1 MKPSFSPAR
10 VTIDGDSGRP
20 RFDDDGDGVL
30 RALSLSP
37 GASSRAFDARRK
49 MPAPPSTCAR
59 DLPLLLQG
67 VVHAVLAGV
76 VVSIVLCPVMIGFAA
91 MIFNHPQFAD
101 ALPKLTKLLFASS
114 VVHQLVITSLSPL
127 PFAIGQVQ
135 DTGMIF
141 LASMA
146 SSIVTELGP
155 AVPLEERVATVLVH
169 LSISTILVGLGLILT
184 GKARLASLVQYLP
197 TPVIGGYL
205 AYVGFF
211 MVKGGVSLTTGVSL
225 ASVHGYGVLMS
236 SSHSLMLLAPGLV
249 GGVMLSVLT
258 SRFRHFAVFP
268 SCIVVLPA
276 SFFLVVWI
284 SSYTLDDART
294 AGFLEDNGTGVS
306 VTEVYAL
313 FDFNHIHWSAMPA
326 QIPTMLS
333 MFVMIAFASSLDIAS
348 ICMGTTSNMNYNAQL
363 QTVGMSNLVSGL
375 TGGYTGSY
383 IFSQTLFTSRFRPS
397 AVAESR
403 FPGVTRLVGATLA
416 VCELAI
422 VVTPISLMA
431 IVPKF
436 LFGAVMIFIGI
447 DLLKTWL
454 VGVFH
459 KLLFAEYLTVVGTFC
474 CLNLFGVQL
483 GLATGIAMAAA
494 SFLVEY
500 AKAQDV
506 RIVHKTSNVIR
517 NADQHSLLYGTSSEP
532 GNAESSSSR
541 QQDAIVTIELQGHI
555 FFGSATRIQ
564 NCVKNAVY
572 VRPTPSGDRS
582 DAVKTA
588 SIGQLPVVN
597 EQSERLP
604 LLASSPETRAAY
616 TDEAHV
622 TMPYSLVNLHGQPC
636 GDRDRKPTRFVVL
649 DFSQVSG
656 MDATAARSCFLAL
669 KLSFSLGKVCAVYC
683 GMRPSVEFLLRAN
696 DVIPAVQTQE
706 EEAAHDGIK
715 SRECY
720 VTSDLD
726 LALDWCEQQL
736 ILSAAKRRSIRSG
749 QHLIFS
755 PMSSPALPLSQ
766 VFAAYLSDSRNDDPS
781 ILQHLEE
788 LAQRFTVSAWG
799 AQKNLFLIGEN
810 SNVWYVLL
818 RGTVE
823 MMTIPTEATL
833 RSDSPKS
840 EHAEPVRLQASPNAS
855 RKDETQQTPQRE
867 LVGRVRP
874 GCIFGDMD
882 FMLEQPR
889 VLDAASTAANTLTAS
904 LTREEM
910 GELREIRPE
919 LALLLHEILLRASYM
934 TLAEKLHSLAI

>member
-1 MKPSFSPAR
+1 MRPSFSPGR
-10 VTIDGDSGRP
+10 VTIDADRGCP
-20 RFDDDGDGVL
+20 RFDDDGDSVL

-37 GASSRAFDARRK
+37 GGAAGNRRPLELRRSSD
-49 MPAPPSTCAR
+49 SCSG
-59 DLPLLLQG
+59 LQLLLQG

-91 MIFNHPQFAD
+91 MIFSHPEFAD
-101 ALPKLTKLLFASS
+101 ALPMLTKLVFASS
-114 VVHQLVITSLSPL
+114 MVHQLVITSLSPL
-127 PFAIGQVQ
+127 PFAIAQVQ

-146 SSIVTELGP
+146 ASIMTELGP
-155 AVPLEERVATVLVH
+155 TVPLEERVSTVLVH
-169 LSISTILVGLGLILT
+169 LSISTMLVGVGLILT

-211 MVKGGVSLTTGVSL
+211 MVKGGIALTTGVSL
-225 ASVHGYGVLMS
+225 ESVHGWGVLMS
-236 SSHSLMLLAPGLV
+236 SSHSLTLLAPALV
-249 GGVMLSVLT
+249 GGILLSVLT

-268 SCIVVLPA
+268 CCILVLPA

-284 SSYTLDDART
+284 SNYTLDDARA
-294 AGFLEDNGTGVS
+294 AGFLEENGKGVPL
-306 VTEVYAL
+306 TDVYSM
-313 FDFNHIHWSAMPA
+313 FDFYHIHWRAMPA

-333 MFVMIAFASSLDIAS
+333 MFAMIAFASSLDIAS
-348 ICMGTTSNMNYNAQL
+348 ICMGTTSNLNYNAQL
-363 QTVGMSNLVSGL
+363 ETVGMSNLISGL

-397 AVAESR
+397 TTAEAR
-403 FPGVTRLVGATLA
+403 FPGITRLVGVTLA
-416 VCELAI
+416 ACELAI
-422 VVTPISLMA
+422 VATPISLMA
-431 IVPKF
+431 LVPKF

-454 VGVFH
+454 VGVYH

-474 CLNLFGVQL
+474 CLNVFGVQL
-483 GLATGIAMAAA
+483 GLATGIALAAA

-517 NADQHSLLYGTSSEP
+517 NADQHALLYGPNLED
-532 GNAESSSSR
+532 SSSR

-564 NCVKNAVY
+564 NCVKSAVY
-572 VRPTPSGDRS
+572 VRSSLGGDKADNLNSGS
-582 DAVKTA
+582 
-588 SIGQLPVVN
+588 GQFS
-597 EQSERLP
+597 EQMENLP
-604 LLASSPETRAAY
+604 LLSSRRESQAKYNDETRVKMHPA
-616 TDEAHV
+616 
-622 TMPYSLVNLHGQPC
+622 SVNLHGHPC
-636 GDRDRKPTRFVVL
+636 LDRERRPTQFVVL

-656 MDATAARSCFLAL
+656 MDATAARSCFLTL

-683 GMRPSVEFLLRAN
+683 GMKPSIEFLLRAN
-696 DVIPAVQTQE
+696 DVIPAAPPQNQE
-706 EEAAHDGIK
+706 G
-715 SRECY
+715 SQPQQRESY

-736 ILSAAKRRSIRSG
+736 IVSAAKRRSLRLG
-749 QHLIFS
+749 HHLIFS
-755 PMSSPALPLSQ
+755 PLSPATLPLPQ
-766 VFAAYLSDSRNDDPS
+766 VFAAYLTDTHKDDPTT
-781 ILQHLEE
+781 LQHLEE
-788 LAQRFTVSAWG
+788 LAQSFDVREWNEGSQLFCVGQSSDAW
-799 AQKNLFLIGEN
+799 F
-810 SNVWYVLL
+810 VLL

-823 MMTIPTEATL
+823 LLTIPTESTL
-833 RSDSPKS
+833 SSDSPKS
-840 EHAEPVRLQASPNAS
+840 EHAQPMEVPEVNTTTTADN
-855 RKDETQQTPQRE
+855 QTAMME

-882 FMLEQPR
+882 FMLMQPR
-889 VLDAASTAANTLTAS
+889 VLDATSTAPDTVAAVF
-904 LTREEM
+904 TRQQM
-910 GELREIRPE
+910 VELRRNRPE
-919 LALLLHEILLRASYM
+919 LALLLHDILLRASYM

>member
-1 MKPSFSPAR
+1 
-10 VTIDGDSGRP
+10 
-20 RFDDDGDGVL
+20 
-30 RALSLSP
+30 
-37 GASSRAFDARRK
+37 
-49 MPAPPSTCAR
+49 
-59 DLPLLLQG
+59 
-67 VVHAVLAGV
+67 
-76 VVSIVLCPVMIGFAA
+76 MIGFAA
-91 MIFNHPQFAD
+91 IIFSHPEFED
-101 ALPKLTKLLFASS
+101 VLPMLTKLVFASS

-146 SSIVTELGP
+146 SSIMTELGLD
-155 AVPLEERVATVLVH
+155 VPREQRISTVLVH
-169 LSISTILVGLGLILT
+169 LSICTILVGVGLILT

-211 MVKGGVSLTTGVSL
+211 MVKGGASLTTGQSATGFTRISL
-225 ASVHGYGVLMS
+225 ASVQGWGVLAS
-236 SSHSLMLLAPGLV
+236 SSHSLMLLTPAFA
-249 GGVMLSVLT
+249 GGIMLAILT
-258 SRFRHFAVFP
+258 SRFHHFAVFP
-268 SCIVVLPA
+268 SCILVLPA

-284 SSYTLDDART
+284 SNYTLDDARA
-294 AGFLEDNGTGVS
+294 AGFLEDKGTDVS
-306 VTEVYAL
+306 LLDVYSM
-313 FDFNHIHWSAMPA
+313 FDFNHIHWGVMPA
-326 QIPTMLS
+326 QLPTMLS

-348 ICMGTTSNMNYNAQL
+348 ICMGTTSSMNYNAQL

-397 AVAESR
+397 AAAESR
-403 FPGVTRLVGATLA
+403 FPGITRLVGFTLA
-416 VCELAI
+416 VCEFAI
-422 VVTPISLMA
+422 VVTPVSLMTV
-431 IVPKF
+431 VPKF

-474 CLNLFGVQL
+474 CLNFFGVQL
-483 GLATGIAMAAA
+483 GLATGIALAAT

-517 NADQHSLLYGTSSEP
+517 NADQHALLYGANLLSVDV
-532 GNAESSSSR
+532 ESNISK
-541 QQDAIVTIELQGHI
+541 QQDAIVTIVLQGHI

-564 NCVKNAVY
+564 NCVKSAVY
-572 VRPTPSGDRS
+572 VRPPLS
-582 DAVKTA
+582 DDAA
-588 SIGQLPVVN
+588 RIADNGPVSH
-597 EQSERLP
+597 QKSRSERLP
-604 LLASSPETRAAY
+604 LLSSTPERRVSY

-622 TMPYSLVNLHGQPC
+622 AIPTCLVNLHGKPC
-636 GDRDRKPTRFVVL
+636 TDRDRQATRFVVL

-669 KLSFSLGKVCAVYC
+669 KLSFSLGNVCAVYC
-683 GMRPSVEFLLRAN
+683 GMRPSVDFLLRAN
-696 DVIPAVQTQE
+696 DVIPTAPAQATGIS
-706 EEAAHDGIK
+706 HDESR
-715 SRECY
+715 SRECH

-736 ILSAAKRRSIRSG
+736 ILSAAKQRSTRSG

-755 PMSSPALPLSQ
+755 PLSSPALPLAQ
-766 VFAAYLSDSRNDDPS
+766 VFAAYLSNTRKDDPA
-781 ILQHLEE
+781 ILEHLKD
-788 LAQRFTVSAWG
+788 LAQRFTVREWDTQSHIFRV
-799 AQKNLFLIGEN
+799 NES
-810 SNVWYVLL
+810 SNKLYVLL

-823 MMTIPTEATL
+823 LKTIPTDTTL
-833 RSDSPKS
+833 LSDSPKS
-840 EHAEPVRLQASPNAS
+840 EHAELIRLQHTSYTSEN
-855 RKDETQQTPQRE
+855 KLTNQRE

-882 FMLEQPR
+882 FMLEQPW
-889 VLDAASTAANTLTAS
+889 VLDATSTAPGTVTAS
-904 LTREEM
+904 FTRDEM
-910 GELREIRPE
+910 AKLRKDQPD

>member
-1 MKPSFSPAR
+1 MKPSFSPTR
-10 VTIDGDSGRP
+10 VTIDPNSGRP
-20 RFDDDGDGVL
+20 RFDDDGDAVL
-30 RALSLSP
+30 RALSFSP
-37 GASSRAFDARRK
+37 GARRRPFNAPTTIQTSS
-49 MPAPPSTCAR
+49 SCSE
-59 DLPLLLQG
+59 LHLLLQG
-67 VVHAVLAGV
+67 VIHAVLAGI
-76 VVSIVLCPVMIGFAA
+76 VVSIVLCPVMIGFAT
-91 MIFNHPQFAD
+91 MIFSHPEFSSS
-101 ALPKLTKLLFASS
+101 LPMLTKLVFASS
-114 VVHQLVITSLSPL
+114 MVHQVVITSLSPL

-155 AVPLEERVATVLVH
+155 SVPLEERIATVLVH
-169 LSISTILVGLGLILT
+169 LSISTMLVGVGLILT

-225 ASVHGYGVLMS
+225 ASVQGWVELVQ
-236 SSHSLMLLAPGLV
+236 SSHTLMLLSPGLI
-249 GGVMLSVLT
+249 GGILLAVLT
-258 SRFRHFAVFP
+258 SRFLHFAVFP
-268 SCIVVLPA
+268 TCIVVLPA

-284 SSYTLDDART
+284 SGFTLDDARA
-294 AGFLEDNGTGVS
+294 AGFLEDDGAGVP
-306 VTEVYAL
+306 VMDVYAL
-313 FDFNHIHWSAMPA
+313 FEFGRIHWSVMPA
-326 QIPTMLS
+326 QVPTMLS

-363 QTVGMSNLVSGL
+363 QTVGVSNLVSGL
-375 TGGYTGSY
+375 LGGYTGSY

-397 AVAESR
+397 AAAESR
-403 FPGVTRLVGATLA
+403 FPGISRLVGVILA

-431 IVPKF
+431 VVPKF

-454 VGVFH
+454 VNVFH

-474 CLNLFGVQL
+474 CLNVFGVQL
-483 GLATGIAMAAA
+483 GLATGIALAAT

-500 AKAQDV
+500 AKTQDV

-517 NADQHSLLYGTSSEP
+517 NADQHALLYGANLVSGDDEYSS
-532 GNAESSSSR
+532 GSR
-541 QQDAIVTIELQGHI
+541 QQEAIVSIELQGHI

-564 NCVKNAVY
+564 NCVKSAVY
-572 VRPTPSGDRS
+572 VRPSGDRDEAARS
-582 DAVKTA
+582 VRTS
-588 SIGQLPVVN
+588 SIRQFP
-597 EQSERLP
+597 EAESLP
-604 LLASSPETRAAY
+604 LLASRQEARTLY
-616 TDEAHV
+616 TAGEDRIE
-622 TMPYSLVNLHGQPC
+622 MPISLVNLHGQPSTDC
-636 GDRDRKPTRFVVL
+636 DRKPTQFVVL

-669 KLSFSLGKVCAVYC
+669 KLSFSLGNVCAVYC

-696 DVIPAVQTQE
+696 DVIPADPTHAEGLANDEGKQ
-706 EEAAHDGIK
+706 
-715 SRECY
+715 RECY

-726 LALDWCEQQL
+726 LALEWCEQQL

-749 QHLIFS
+749 RHLVHS
-755 PMSSPALPLSQ
+755 PLNSPALPLAQ
-766 VFAAYLSDSRNDDPS
+766 VFAAYLSDTWKGDPAV
-781 ILQHLEE
+781 LQNLEE
-788 LAQRFTVSAWG
+788 LAQRFTTSEWEP
-799 AQKNLFLIGEN
+799 QKNMFLIGEN
-810 SNVWYVLL
+810 SSAWYVLL

-823 MMTIPTEATL
+823 LMTIATEATL
-833 RSDSPKS
+833 LSDSPKFEHPEPIRLHATPDNSSKS
-840 EHAEPVRLQASPNAS
+840 ESQPNS
-855 RKDETQQTPQRE
+855 QRE
-867 LVGRVRP
+867 LVGRIRP

-889 VLDAASTAANTLTAS
+889 VMEATSTAANTLTAS
-904 LTREEM
+904 FSRKEM
-910 GELREIRPE
+910 SKLRESRPE

>member
-1 MKPSFSPAR
+1 MKPSFSPTR
-10 VTIDGDSGRP
+10 VTIDADSGRP
-20 RFDDDGDGVL
+20 RFDDDGDVVL

-37 GASSRAFDARRK
+37 GASRRPFDAT
-49 MPAPPSTCAR
+49 PAPSSCSS
-59 DLPLLLQG
+59 LQLLLQG

-76 VVSIVLCPVMIGFAA
+76 VVSIVLCPVMIGFAT
-91 MIFNHPQFAD
+91 MIFSHPDFSET
-101 ALPKLTKLLFASS
+101 LPMLTKLVFASS
-114 VVHQLVITSLSPL
+114 TMHQVVITSLSPL

-146 SSIVTELGP
+146 SSIMTELGST
-155 AVPLEERVATVLVH
+155 VPLVERIATVLVH
-169 LSISTILVGLGLILT
+169 LSISTMLVGVGLILT
-184 GKARLASLVQYLP
+184 GKAKLASLVQYLP

-225 ASVHGYGVLMS
+225 ASVHGWAVLMS
-236 SSHSLMLLAPGLV
+236 SSHSLTLLAPGLI
-249 GGVMLSVLT
+249 GGIMLSILT
-258 SRFRHFAVFP
+258 SRFLHFAVFP
-268 SCIVVLPA
+268 CCILILPA
-276 SFFLVVWI
+276 SFFFVVWI
-284 SSYTLDDART
+284 SSYTLDDTRA
-294 AGFLEDNGTGVS
+294 AGFLEDNGAGVP
-306 VTEVYAL
+306 VMEVYEL
-313 FDFNHIHWSAMPA
+313 FDLNHIHWSVMPA
-326 QIPTMLS
+326 QLPTMLS

-348 ICMGTTSNMNYNAQL
+348 ICMGTTSSMNYNAQL

-397 AVAESR
+397 AAAESR
-403 FPGVTRLVGATLA
+403 FPGITRLVGVTLA
-416 VCELAI
+416 ACEFAI
-422 VVTPISLMA
+422 VMTPVSLMA

-474 CLNLFGVQL
+474 CLNIFGVQL
-483 GLATGIAMAAA
+483 GLATGITLAAT

-500 AKAQDV
+500 AKVQDV
-506 RIVHKTSNVIR
+506 RIVHKTSNAIR
-517 NADQHSLLYGTSSEP
+517 NADQHALLYGANSMS
-532 GNAESSSSR
+532 GDAESR

-564 NCVKNAVY
+564 NCVKSAVY
-572 VRPTPSGDRS
+572 VRSTPSDGRIT
-582 DAVKTA
+582 ATRTA
-588 SIGQLPVVN
+588 SIGRNHAN
-597 EQSERLP
+597 EQSESWP
-604 LLASSPETRAAY
+604 LLPVRQETQAGY
-616 TDEAHV
+616 TTEAHV
-622 TMPYSLVNLHGQPC
+622 TMPYPLVNLHGEPC
-636 GDRDRKPTRFVVL
+636 TDPDRTPTRFVVL
-649 DFSQVSG
+649 DFSRVSG
-656 MDATAARSCFLAL
+656 MDATAARSCFLVL

-696 DVIPAVQTQE
+696 DVIPPAPTQGEELVQDESKQ
-706 EEAAHDGIK
+706 
-715 SRECY
+715 RECY
-720 VTSDLD
+720 VASDLD

-736 ILSAAKRRSIRSG
+736 IFSAAKRRSIRSG
-749 QHLIFS
+749 QHLALS
-755 PMSSPALPLSQ
+755 SLQSPALPLPQ
-766 VFAAYLSDSRNDDPS
+766 VFAAYLPGTRKGDPAT
-781 ILQHLEE
+781 LQHLEE
-788 LAQRFTVSAWG
+788 LAQLFTVTEWE
-799 AQKNLFLIGEN
+799 AQRKLFLVGER
-810 SNVWYVLL
+810 SNAWFVLL

-823 MMTIPTEATL
+823 LLTVPTETTL
-833 RSDSPKS
+833 PSYSPKS
-840 EHAEPVRLQASPNAS
+840 ELAEPISLQHS
-855 RKDETQQTPQRE
+855 TQRE

-889 VLDAASTAANTLTAS
+889 VLDATSTATDTLTAS
-904 LTREEM
+904 FTRKKM
-910 GELREIRPE
+910 VELRQGHPE